1 VRPEPVHR
9 RRQRPTAEVPE
20 CDGQL
25 TLDFSE
31 RVDPDAADALWAAVF
46 GAGPGVAPD
55 AGGVTAA
62 PGPDG
67 TDAPR

>member
-1 VRPEPVHR
+1 M
-9 RRQRPTAEVPE
+9 AE

-25 TLDFSE
+25 TFDFSE
-31 RVDPDAADALWAAVF
+31 RVDPEAADALWATVF

-55 AGGVTAA
+55 AGGVEAA
-62 PGPDG
+62 PGPDD

>member
-1 VRPEPVHR
+1 MRPELAHR
-9 RRQRPTAEVPE
+9 RRRRPTGAVAE

-25 TLDFSE
+25 TFDFSE
-31 RVDPDAADALWAAVF
+31 RVDPEDADALWATVF

-55 AGGVTAA
+55 AGGVEAA
-62 PGPDG
+62 PGPDD